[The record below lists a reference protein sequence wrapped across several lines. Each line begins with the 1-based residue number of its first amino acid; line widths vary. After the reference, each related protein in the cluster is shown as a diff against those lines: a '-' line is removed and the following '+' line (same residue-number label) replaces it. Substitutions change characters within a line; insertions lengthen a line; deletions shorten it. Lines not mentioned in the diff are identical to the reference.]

1 MTMCPA
7 FSFCKAI
14 AMPKLPSPCID
25 VCKYKRAGHCI
36 ACSMTKP
43 QKKTFKTL
51 KKEDQRH
58 GFVQLV
64 MTQQAQMGKFKAW
77 PAVYEKKCR
86 KKGVPAPLLP
96 EG

>member
-1 MTMCPA
+1 
-7 FSFCKAI
+7 
-14 AMPKLPSPCID
+14 MPKLPSPCID

-43 QKKTFKTL
+43 QKKTFKSL

-64 MTQQAQMGKFKAW
+64 MAQQAQMGKFRAW
-77 PAVYEKKCR
+77 PDAYEKKCR
-86 KKGVPAPLLP
+86 KKGFAVPVVP